1 MADPTTTRR
10 TAPAFLF
17 GLVVILASAS
27 LLAAGSATA
36 DPSLADKRAQAQGVL
51 AEIQG
56 IDAELGQAAEAW
68 NAANIRLDQIKA
80 EQRANAKLLRL
91 ARKNLGAAHQALE
104 ARVVAI
110 YTSGGQETTL
120 EMLMGATSLE
130 DFLNRL
136 ETVDRVSQQ
145 DARVLE
151 QVQMFRTG
159 VQQRKAELAKA
170 RANQARIVAE
180 QAARKQAIQG
190 RLAERQRLLTS
201 IRGEIEEIMA
211 AERRRALAAAAA
223 TRARMQA
230 NPRAYAL
237 DDESPA
243 AEVEAAIAAAPPSR
257 YGGVV
262 GIAMQ
267 YLGVPYRWGGASPSG
282 FDCSGFVMYVYAQ
295 LGVSLPHYTGSQ
307 WGMGVPVSRTDLQ
320 PGDLVFFNGLGHVG
334 IYAGGGSFVHAPHTG
349 DVVKVSS
356 LGEGWYA
363 STYMGARRIL

>member
-17 GLVVILASAS
+17 GLVVVLTSVS

-36 DPSLADKRAQAQGVL
+36 DPSLSDKRAQAQRVL
-51 AEIQG
+51 AEIQS
-56 IDAELGQAAEAW
+56 IDSQLGQAAEAW
-68 NAANIRLDQIKA
+68 NAANIRLDQITS
-80 EQRANAKLLRL
+80 EQRANEKLLRL
-91 ARKNLGAAHQALE
+91 ARKNLGAAHEALE

-136 ETVDRVSQQ
+136 EAVDRVSEQ

-201 IRGEIEEIMA
+201 IRGEIEQIMA
-211 AERRRALAAAAA
+211 AERRRAAAAAAA
-223 TRARMQA
+223 TRARIQA
-230 NPRAYAL
+230 SPRAYAL

-243 AEVEAAIAAAPPSR
+243 AEVESAIAAAPPSR

-267 YLGVPYRWGGASPSG
+267 YLGVPYKWGGASPSG
-282 FDCSGFVMYVYAQ
+282 FDCSGLIMYAYAQ
-295 LGVSLPHYTGSQ
+295 IGVSLPHYTGSL
-307 WGMGVPVSRTDLQ
+307 WGMGVPVSRGDLQ
-320 PGDLVFFNGLGHVG
+320 PGDLVFFNGLGHAG
-334 IYAGGGSFVHAPHTG
+334 IYVGGGNFIHAPHTG
-349 DVVKVSS
+349 DVVKISS
-356 LGEGWYA
+356 LGDSWYA